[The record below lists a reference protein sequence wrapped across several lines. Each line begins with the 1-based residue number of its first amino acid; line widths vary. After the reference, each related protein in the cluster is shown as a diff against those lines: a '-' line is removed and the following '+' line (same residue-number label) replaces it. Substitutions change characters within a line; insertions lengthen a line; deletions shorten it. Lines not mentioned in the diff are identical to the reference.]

1 MGKIRLTAAGAALMT
16 VALATGCGGGAEA
29 APAEDKMV
37 LIAGDRQGMPS
48 IVDESGRAPEI
59 VISTLNEELE
69 ARFERDM
76 TVTFVPADG
85 DPRAALTE
93 FYELDID
100 NPTQQ
105 EKSPGKRVKELAEHL
120 TGLQAPAGE
129 SDVLGALD
137 TGGRSTAD
145 ADDKTLYVFDSGV
158 STAGP
163 LALQNGLLGPQT
175 EVSKIVEQLEAAGS
189 IPHLSGVE
197 VQWWGLGQVVE
208 PQDTLPVWTRTKL
221 QELWT
226 AVIEAGGG
234 SVVFHNDA
242 VQATAPT
249 GDLPEVSPVEFSDVV
264 AEPVSVT
271 IPESQISF
279 QPDTADFADPDAAER
294 TLTELVSTLEQSK
307 APALWVTGCTASPEG
322 VSTESMQ
329 RLSQLRA
336 GAIARSM
343 ESAGLSTTLHVQGL
357 GPACPGRTP
366 ETADGGELDA
376 AQAKN
381 RRVLITSTAP
391 SPASVQE

>member
-1 MGKIRLTAAGAALMT
+1 MGKIRLTAVGAAVMT

-29 APAEDKMV
+29 APAPDKMV
-37 LIAGDRQGMPS
+37 LIAGDRQGVPS
-48 IVDESGRAPEI
+48 IVDASGREPEI
-59 VISTLNEELE
+59 VISSLSE
-69 ARFERDM
+69 ALQDRFERDM

-93 FYELDID
+93 FYELDVD

-105 EKSPGKRVKELAEHL
+105 DKSPEKRVQELAEHL
-120 TGLQAPAGE
+120 AGLQAPAGE

-137 TGGRSTAD
+137 SGGRATAD
-145 ADDKTLYVFDSGV
+145 ADDKSLYVFDSGV

-175 EVSKIVEQLEAAGS
+175 EVSEIVQQLEASGS
-189 IPHLSGVE
+189 IPYLSGVE
-197 VQWWGLGQVVE
+197 VQWWGLGQVVA
-208 PQDTLPVWTRTKL
+208 PQDTLPVWARTKL

-242 VQATAPT
+242 VQATTPT
-249 GDLPEVSPVEFSDVV
+249 GELPEVSPVEFSDVV

-307 APALWVTGCTASPEG
+307 ASALWVTGCTASPEG
-322 VSTESMQ
+322 VSTDLMQ
-329 RLSQLRA
+329 RLSEQRA
-336 GAIARSM
+336 GAIARSL
-343 ESAGLSTTLHVQGL
+343 ESAGLSTALHVQGL
-357 GPACPGRTP
+357 GPSCPGRTP
-366 ETADGGELDA
+366 EITDGEGLEA

-381 RRVLITSTAP
+381 RRVLITSTEP
-391 SPASVQE
+391 SAASGQE

>member
-1 MGKIRLTAAGAALMT
+1 MGKIRLTAVGAAVMT
-16 VALATGCGGGAEA
+16 VALATGCGAGAEA

-37 LIAGDRQGMPS
+37 LIAGDRQGVPS
-48 IVDESGRAPEI
+48 IVDESGRRPEI
-59 VISTLNEELE
+59 KISSLGEVLE
-69 ARFERDM
+69 KRFDRDM

-85 DPRAALTE
+85 NPRAVHTE
-93 FYELDID
+93 VYELDTD

-105 EKSPGKRVKELAEHL
+105 KESPEKRVQELAEHL

-137 TGGRSTAD
+137 TGGRATAD

-175 EVSKIVEQLEAAGS
+175 EVSEIVQQLEAAGG

-197 VQWWGLGQVVE
+197 VQWWGLGQTVE
-208 PQDTLPVWTRTKL
+208 PQDTLPVWARTKL

-242 VQATAPT
+242 VQATNPT
-249 GDLPEVSPVEFSDVV
+249 GELPEVSPVEFSDVV

-322 VSTESMQ
+322 VSTDLMQ
-329 RLSQLRA
+329 RLSEQRA
-336 GAIARSM
+336 GAIARSL
-343 ESAGLSTTLHVQGL
+343 EGAGLSTTLHVQGL

-366 ETADGGELDA
+366 ETADGEGLEA

-381 RRVLITSTAP
+381 RRVLITSTEP